1 MHPAA
6 QASVRVAL
14 RFTARR
20 PVRFFCRRA
29 KTRLAASKTLARISN
44 GTPLPLFCLSR
55 PRASSSTPLSR
66 LSLRAFS
73 LKPRG
78 PFGISAPHARRQ
90 RSHCEGRRVIVA
102 WHGSCKFSPLFPTA
116 KPKACDELITGPQWV
131 FNYNNT
137 DGARPRVTGVADQR
151 PGRRRTAGGGRGIF
165 GGPRRARGA
174 PEQKLQNSILVVTN
188 VSVNWL
194 SRETSTR
201 RPRER
206 AQARL
211 GLQWAAKL
219 RKNLANI
226 IS

>member
-6 QASVRVAL
+6 QPSVRVAL

-20 PVRFFCRRA
+20 PVRFFCRA

-116 KPKACDELITGPQWV
+116 KPKACDELIITFVRNEDVQRDCKKVSW
-131 FNYNNT
+131 
-137 DGARPRVTGVADQR
+137 DGKKGVR
-151 PGRRRTAGGGRGIF
+151 SY
-165 GGPRRARGA
+165 
-174 PEQKLQNSILVVTN
+174 L
-188 VSVNWL
+188 
-194 SRETSTR
+194 
-201 RPRER
+201 
-206 AQARL
+206 
-211 GLQWAAKL
+211 
-219 RKNLANI
+219 
-226 IS
+226 

>member
-6 QASVRVAL
+6 QPSVRVAL

-116 KPKACDELITGPQWV
+116 KPKACDELITGPMKK
-131 FNYNNT
+131 FRFCSRPERGGTY
-137 DGARPRVTGVADQR
+137 RPRWVSCDVDGQAGIKHR
-151 PGRRRTAGGGRGIF
+151 PALASQ
-165 GGPRRARGA
+165 GPQSCR
-174 PEQKLQNSILVVTN
+174 KL
-188 VSVNWL
+188 
-194 SRETSTR
+194 
-201 RPRER
+201 
-206 AQARL
+206 A
-211 GLQWAAKL
+211 
-219 RKNLANI
+219 
-226 IS
+226 